1 MRYLMKELRKK
12 SGMTQKEF
20 AEHYEIP
27 ISTLRKWEQGEA
39 SPAPYVLKLIA
50 GTLPGNNMEMLK
62 LEGRNGLLYYYDQ
75 RAGMVYDQIGNGIKV
90 EKDLTD
96 VKAQNL
102 IIYLEEL
109 YEAFYEAQNKFNR
122 DCQYDKEEDVI
133 WTKWEE

>member
-1 MRYLMKELRKK
+1 MKYLMKELRKK

-27 ISTLRKWEQGEA
+27 ISTLRKWEQGES

-96 VKAQNL
+96 VKPQNL

-109 YEAFYEAQNKFNR
+109 YEAFYEAKDKFNR